1 MEFISDWGRIFKGAD
16 ESFEQTLVIGYC
28 KRKQTL
34 RMKNAIIIGATSGIG
49 KELARLLIDDGFKV
63 GITGRRTELLESL
76 KSENPDSYFIKTFDV
91 KDIKVAEEKLEEL
104 ISELGG
110 LDLLVLSSGTG
121 DINDKLDFEIEIR
134 TIETNVIGWT
144 FISDWAFKFFEK
156 QKYGHLIAIS
166 SIAGL
171 RGSRQSTSY
180 NATKAYQIN
189 YLEGLRQKAT
199 KLNEQIYI
207 TDIRPGLV
215 NTEMAKGEGLF
226 WVMSVEKT
234 ARQIYEAIKKKKKIV
249 YVTKRWKLIAAI
261 IKRIPRRLYDRM

>member
-1 MEFISDWGRIFKGAD
+1 
-16 ESFEQTLVIGYC
+16 
-28 KRKQTL
+28 
-34 RMKNAIIIGATSGIG
+34 MKNAIIIGATSGIG
-49 KELARLLIDDGFKV
+49 KELARLLADNGFKV

-76 KSENPDSYFIKTFDV
+76 KAENPDSYFIKTFDV
-91 KDIKVAEEKLEEL
+91 KDTKVVEEKLLEL
-104 ISELGG
+104 TSELGG
-110 LDLLVLSSGTG
+110 LDLLILSSGTG
-121 DINDKLDFEIEIR
+121 EINNKLDFEIEFR

-144 FISDWAFKFFEK
+144 FIADWAYKFFEK

-166 SIAGL
+166 SIGGL
-171 RGSRQSTSY
+171 RGNRQSTSY

-199 KLNEQIYI
+199 KLKEQVYI

-226 WVMSVEKT
+226 WVMPVEKA
-234 ARQIYEAIKKKKKIV
+234 ARQIYEAIKKKKRIA

-261 IKRIPRRLYDRM
+261 IKRIPGRLYDSM

>member
-1 MEFISDWGRIFKGAD
+1 
-16 ESFEQTLVIGYC
+16 
-28 KRKQTL
+28 
-34 RMKNAIIIGATSGIG
+34 MKNAIIIGATSGIG
-49 KELARLLIDDGFKV
+49 KELAGLLADDGFRV

-91 KDIKVAEEKLEEL
+91 KDTKVVEEKLKEL
-104 ISELGG
+104 TSELGG
-110 LDLLVLSSGTG
+110 LDLLILSSGTG
-121 DINDKLDFEIEIR
+121 EINDKLDFEIEFR

-166 SIAGL
+166 SIGGL
-171 RGSRQSTSY
+171 RGNKQSTSY

-199 KLNEQIYI
+199 NLKEQIYI

-226 WVMSVEKT
+226 WVMPVEKT
-234 ARQIYEAIKKKKKIV
+234 ARQIYKAIKKKKKIA

-261 IKRIPRRLYDRM
+261 LKQIPKRLYDRM

>member
-1 MEFISDWGRIFKGAD
+1 
-16 ESFEQTLVIGYC
+16 
-28 KRKQTL
+28 
-34 RMKNAIIIGATSGIG
+34 MKNAIIIGATSGIG
-49 KELARLLIDDGFKV
+49 KELARLLADDGFKV

-91 KDIKVAEEKLEEL
+91 KDTKVVEEKLLEL
-104 ISELGG
+104 TSELGG
-110 LDLLVLSSGTG
+110 LDLLILSSGTG
-121 DINDKLDFEIEIR
+121 EINNKLDFEIEFR

-144 FISDWAFKFFEK
+144 FIADWAYKFFEK

-166 SIAGL
+166 SIGGL
-171 RGSRQSTSY
+171 RGNRQSTSY

-199 KLNEQIYI
+199 KLKEQVYI

-215 NTEMAKGEGLF
+215 NTEMAKGEELF
-226 WVMSVEKT
+226 WVMPVEKA
-234 ARQIYEAIKKKKKIV
+234 ARQIYEAIKKKKRIA

-261 IKRIPRRLYDRM
+261 IKRIPGRLYDSM